1 MARTVTVKIK
11 GLKELD
17 RALGNL
23 PKATGK
29 NVLRRV
35 LKEAGEPIAR
45 AARDRAPRHDLHLY
59 ESIDV
64 STKLNPRQRSLHKD
78 QSSPTFQEMFV
89 GTNNPAGVQQ
99 EFGNERHGAQPF
111 MRPAWD
117 ATKNQAL
124 HIIEHLLWT
133 EIEKAAKR
141 QARKAAKAGK

>member
-1 MARTVTVKIK
+1 MARTVTVKVE
-11 GLKELD
+11 GLRELD
-17 RALGNL
+17 RTLGEL
-23 PKATGK
+23 PKATAK
-29 NVLRRV
+29 STLRRV

-64 STKLNPRQRSLHKD
+64 STRLNRRQRSLHKD

-117 ATKNQAL
+117 ATKRQAL
-124 HIIEHLLWT
+124 HIIENLLWT
-133 EIEKAAKR
+133 EIEKSAKRIAKRAAK
-141 QARKAAKAGK
+141 GK